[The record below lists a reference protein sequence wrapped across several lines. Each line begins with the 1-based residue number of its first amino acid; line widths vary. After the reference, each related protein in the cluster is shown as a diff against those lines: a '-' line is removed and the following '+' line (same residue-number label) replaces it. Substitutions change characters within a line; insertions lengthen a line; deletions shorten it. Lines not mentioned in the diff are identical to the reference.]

1 MIVRAVMTAFLMTAF
16 TTGTG
21 WAQEAGVWV
30 QIEAQP
36 TLAEAERRVRAY
48 DQTLPDVS
56 GYYLGSGWY
65 AVALGPYAPADAQ
78 SVLRQLRAQG
88 AIPSD
93 SYVVDGNAFRSQF
106 YPVGVG
112 APTTPQPLPGT
123 DEPEEVAVAVEEPQV
138 ELPPE
143 PDETPREARASE
155 AELSRD
161 EKKLLQ
167 IALQW
172 AGFYNAAIDGAYGR
186 GTRAAMSAWQEA
198 NLYEATGVLTTRQRA
213 ELLGQYNAVLEGMDL
228 QLVRDDAAGIEMQ
241 LPTGVVEFAAYSPPF
256 ARYEPKGDVDATV
269 LLISQPGGQDRLF
282 GLYEILQTLEIIP
295 TEGPRDRG
303 NSSFTIEGVDGAR
316 HSYVTATLNNGEIK
330 GFALIW
336 PAADEERRSR
346 VLQEM
351 QASFTSIDGVLDP
364 GLISAGEEQS
374 VDLVSGLAIRKP
386 LRDRSGFYID
396 NRGTVLTATEAV
408 DGCGELVLDGAHVA
422 DIVHQ
427 DDALGIAVLRSS
439 DAISPRDVAS
449 FQTGVPR
456 LQSAVAVAGFPY
468 GGLLSSP
475 AITFGTLA
483 DLRGLNGEG
492 EVKRL
497 DIVAQSG
504 DAGGPVLDNGGA
516 VLGMLLPRA
525 ARNGQVLPPEVSY
538 SVNADAI
545 TASLEAAGIGF
556 ATTDTLAA
564 VTPERLTRTAAAV
577 TVLVSCWE

>member
-1 MIVRAVMTAFLMTAF
+1 MDDCDRC
-16 TTGTG
+16 
-21 WAQEAGVWV
+21 
-30 QIEAQP
+30 
-36 TLAEAERRVRAY
+36 
-48 DQTLPDVS
+48 
-56 GYYLGSGWY
+56 
-65 AVALGPYAPADAQ
+65 
-78 SVLRQLRAQG
+78 VLRDHRVCCDLCDDLR
-88 AIPSD
+88 
-93 SYVVDGNAFRSQF
+93 
-106 YPVGVG
+106 GVSVPCAALDDHFG
-112 APTTPQPLPGT
+112 
-123 DEPEEVAVAVEEPQV
+123 
-138 ELPPE
+138 
-143 PDETPREARASE
+143 EA
-155 AELSRD
+155 
-161 EKKLLQ
+161 
-167 IALQW
+167 
-172 AGFYNAAIDGAYGR
+172 
-186 GTRAAMSAWQEA
+186 
-198 NLYEATGVLTTRQRA
+198 
-213 ELLGQYNAVLEGMDL
+213 
-228 QLVRDDAAGIEMQ
+228 
-241 LPTGVVEFAAYSPPF
+241 
-256 ARYEPKGDVDATV
+256 AR
-269 LLISQPGGQDRLF
+269 
-282 GLYEILQTLEIIP
+282 
-295 TEGPRDRG
+295 
-303 NSSFTIEGVDGAR
+303 
-316 HSYVTATLNNGEIK
+316 
-330 GFALIW
+330 
-336 PAADEERRSR
+336 
-346 VLQEM
+346 
-351 QASFTSIDGVLDP
+351 
-364 GLISAGEEQS
+364 
-374 VDLVSGLAIRKP
+374 
-386 LRDRSGFYID
+386 
-396 NRGTVLTATEAV
+396 
-408 DGCGELVLDGAHVA
+408 A